1 VSGKRSE
8 NRGIAPEGSAT
19 SSRGVFE
26 RNNAGGS
33 GADFGRLRKGGVDVL
48 EDGNCYILYHK
59 VIVIDE
65 RTLITGWYNCASS
78 AERDNDDKLV
88 IVDDRNLA
96 HAYLES

>member
-1 VSGKRSE
+1 
-8 NRGIAPEGSAT
+8 
-19 SSRGVFE
+19 
-26 RNNAGGS
+26 
-33 GADFGRLRKGGVDVL
+33 
-48 EDGNCYILYHK
+48 
-59 VIVIDE
+59 VIDE